1 MESPL
6 EWPFQN
12 ERSAVIHM
20 FVHSMPI
27 GIPDP
32 DPDWLNPDEMG
43 LGHETRQMSSDTL
56 FFLQVCQ
63 QRQHERTLF
72 L

>member
-12 ERSAVIHM
+12 ERSTEM
-20 FVHSMPI
+20 YMLVHSIAI
-27 GIPDP
+27 GVCG
-32 DPDWLNPDEMG
+32 PDWSKPDELG